1 MLNQKTVKRIRRH
14 KRVRAK
20 ISGTD
25 QRPRISVF
33 KSNTS
38 LKVQVIDDKKQIT
51 IVSGNTDSK
60 KGTKIEQAKDLGQ
73 RLAKDMQS
81 KKITEA
87 VFDRGGN
94 FYTGRVKALAESLRE
109 GGIKI

>member
-1 MLNQKTVKRIRRH
+1 MLNQKTAKRIRRH

-20 ISGTD
+20 ISGTA

-33 KSNTS
+33 KSNIA
-38 LKVQVIDDKKQIT
+38 LRVQVIDDKEAVT
-51 IVSGNTDSK
+51 ILSGDTDSK
-60 KGTKIEQAKDLGQ
+60 KGTKVEQAKELGQ
-73 RLAKDMQS
+73 RLAKEMQA

-94 FYTGRVKALAESLRE
+94 LYTGRIKALAESLRE

>member
-1 MLNQKTVKRIRRH
+1 MLNKKIQNKIRRH
-14 KRVRAK
+14 KRVRSK
-20 ISGTD
+20 ISGTEN
-25 QRPRISVF
+25 RPRISVF

-38 LKVQVIDDKKQIT
+38 LKVQVIDDIKAST
-51 IVSGNTDSK
+51 MLSGNTSTK
-60 KGTKIEQAKDLGQ
+60 NGTKTEQAKVLG
-73 RLAKDMQS
+73 LEIAKKMLD

-94 FYTGRVKALAESLRE
+94 LYTGRIKVFADALRE